1 MWENVAQENYLSF
14 FFYSDF
20 LGGIFLNSGILSK
33 KDFVIVG
40 VCPSGILSWWDF
52 VLVGFCLSGIL
63 S

>member
-33 KDFVIVG
+33 KDFVIV
-40 VCPSGILSWWDF
+40 
-52 VLVGFCLSGIL
+52 
-63 S
+63 